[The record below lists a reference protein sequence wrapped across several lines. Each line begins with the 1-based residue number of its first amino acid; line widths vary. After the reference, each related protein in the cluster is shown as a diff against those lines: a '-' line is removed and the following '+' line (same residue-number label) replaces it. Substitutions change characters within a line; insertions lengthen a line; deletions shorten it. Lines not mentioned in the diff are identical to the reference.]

1 MRKAFPVFVAVLLA
15 GCGGGETAGSGSNHE
30 TASGA
35 LEDAAG
41 TPTPPGVSPTAAP
54 GVAFNY
60 RYAFRLPGLRISAV
74 QEQHAA
80 ACEKLGVSRCRITGM
95 HYEQNG
101 EDDIEAQLAFK
112 LDPALARA
120 FGREG
125 IGAVT
130 RAGGEL
136 RSADITGTDV
146 GAEIAAGNQSG
157 AQIGDELSRIE
168 QQLARPG
175 LSASERAELQRQ
187 AQELRA
193 SARTNQV
200 QQSDRRAQ
208 LASTPMVFVY
218 QAGDTGGPIASA
230 ARDSLKMLSHSIA
243 TLLVIIVTL
252 LPWAIFLLL
261 LWLVWRWAN
270 RRFLGG
276 GSIIAAPAAATP
288 PEA

>member
-15 GCGGGETAGSGSNHE
+15 GCGGQADRSEPSGNM
-30 TASGA
+30 ASYDVA
-35 LEDAAG
+35 ESSA
-41 TPTPPGVSPTAAP
+41 PQPPGVSPTGAP

-125 IGAVT
+125 ISAVT

-136 RSADITGTDV
+136 RIADISGTDV
-146 GAEIAAGNQSG
+146 GAEIAVGNQSG

-168 QQLARPG
+168 RQLARPG

-193 SARTNQV
+193 SARTNQA

-208 LASTPMVFVY
+208 LASTPMVFDY
-218 QAGDTGGPIASA
+218 QAGDTGGPIAGA

-243 TLLVIIVTL
+243 TLLVIVVTL
-252 LPWAIFLLL
+252 LPWALFLVL

-276 GSIIAAPAAATP
+276 TPIIAAPAAATP
-288 PEA
+288 PEV